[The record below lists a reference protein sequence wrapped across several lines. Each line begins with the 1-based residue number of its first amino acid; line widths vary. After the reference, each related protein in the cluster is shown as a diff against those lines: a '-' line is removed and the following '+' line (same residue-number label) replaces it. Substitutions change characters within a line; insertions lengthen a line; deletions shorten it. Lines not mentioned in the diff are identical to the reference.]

1 MSTPPSFDK
10 NRPLS
15 TQIVEALTAFETQLA
30 TKRFWLIGPRDSPQ
44 TPTGLWDSHKRINIQ
59 PHDALK
65 AQPFWFVVDAQDTIL
80 ATLHSATGLLWS
92 NELADVAVDAA
103 DAQTLLESARMA
115 DLKLWQLPTH
125 AQLKQFA
132 TASNNPW
139 RIDEEFQLK
148 AKDGSGVPL
157 WLIAEGCTDT
167 DNGCWEIY
175 DDYIGWVFAC
185 FTGLNCADTLA
196 LFEFLHTRNAELKAP
211 SGATLPLTFFKATPQ
226 SQWAQLTGM
235 ALLRALVQD
244 AVVLRALCDGVD
256 LDPAQEDALCLWED
270 ALCLV
275 DYRPC
280 RLPELDQSRLSDP
293 AKGLWEL
300 WGEPPKVLRALGL
313 VARDPLRDKRS
324 LPVAIDFGTSSTT
337 VARATGSGAG
347 ELLRI
352 GVRDF
357 FAVPLPEHF
366 ENPTVLECLD
376 YAQFHAAWT
385 QDAYRPAL
393 DWDTMRAAHEAQ
405 DSLRTNPSDTR
416 RLACILPRL
425 KRWALRSDQ
434 QEPLRLSDMQGHEMH
449 LPPHHARAP
458 VRGSALTVSRD
469 DPFDPIELY
478 AWYLGMAIN
487 HRDHGLFL
495 KYYLSFPVKYPS
507 EVKQRILAS
516 FSRGLQRSLP
526 HSLISHHPSALNE
539 WEVCELASEPAAYA
553 AAALPALGIEPSETG
568 VPYAVFD
575 FGGGTSDFD
584 YGLLRWASPEEDAQG
599 GYEQVFEHWAS
610 SGDNYLGGENL
621 IEHLVYRTF
630 IAQADNQ
637 QQLRNQRIAVTQPQD
652 ASPYPGTEALIAQTQ
667 AAQTNTVLL
676 ATKLRPFMEADSA
689 DHLDSPIRL
698 DLINSQGQ
706 KQQTTL
712 TLNKE
717 ALDGWLQQRI
727 KQGVVAFLEGLAPLC
742 QEDVWQQAERIH
754 ILLAGNGCRSRH
766 IRTLFDTEQE
776 AWQTLCQEA
785 GLDHATI
792 AKLQMHLPL
801 PQDPANPHAPTA
813 KTGVAL
819 GLLRLAPGRK
829 VLMQNH
835 VHTRN
840 DGQAPF
846 GWYVGGTS
854 RGQFTPKLLPGSPYG
869 TWQNLGVLQQ
879 GVFYLYTS
887 SSPRA
892 KQGMQ
897 QGDNE
902 LHCEPLEFADAPAG
916 CKLFARPT
924 GPYTVELAAAQE
936 ATNIEDIGIQTRA
949 LK

>member
-1 MSTPPSFDK
+1 MACP
-10 NRPLS
+10 
-15 TQIVEALTAFETQLA
+15 VEKQEDISLDLLVQEQF
-30 TKRFWLIGPRDSPQ
+30 SP
-44 TPTGLWDSHKRINIQ
+44 
-59 PHDALK
+59 DAL
-65 AQPFWFVVDAQDTIL
+65 
-80 ATLHSATGLLWS
+80 
-92 NELADVAVDAA
+92 
-103 DAQTLLESARMA
+103 R
-115 DLKLWQLPTH
+115 
-125 AQLKQFA
+125 
-132 TASNNPW
+132 
-139 RIDEEFQLK
+139 
-148 AKDGSGVPL
+148 
-157 WLIAEGCTDT
+157 
-167 DNGCWEIY
+167 
-175 DDYIGWVFAC
+175 
-185 FTGLNCADTLA
+185 
-196 LFEFLHTRNAELKAP
+196 
-211 SGATLPLTFFKATPQ
+211 
-226 SQWAQLTGM
+226 
-235 ALLRALVQD
+235 
-244 AVVLRALCDGVD
+244 
-256 LDPAQEDALCLWED
+256 
-270 ALCLV
+270 LV

-293 AKGLWEL
+293 EKGLWEL
-300 WGEPPKVLRALGL
+300 WGEPPEALRALGL

-357 FAVPLPEHF
+357 FAAPLPEHF

-727 KQGVVAFLEGLAPLC
+727 KQGAVAFLEGLAPLC

-819 GLLRLAPGRK
+819 GLLRLTPGEG
-829 VLMQNH
+829 VLMLNH

-846 GWYVGGTS
+846 GWYVGRMR
-854 RGQFTPKLLPGSPYG
+854 RGGFTPVLEPNSRYHEWQEIGILPPEA
-869 TWQNLGVLQQ
+869 
-879 GVFYLYTS
+879 VFNVYS
-887 SSPRA
+887 SNSPRA
-892 KQGMQ
+892 RQGLRD
-897 QGDNE
+897 GDNE
-902 LHCEPLEFADAPAG
+902 LHKERYDFAGAPAG
-916 CKLFARPT
+916 AKLFARPVAPLT
-924 GPYTVELAAAQE
+924 IELAVGLSHELLTEVTPLRVVLSGSA
-936 ATNIEDIGIQTRA
+936 R
-949 LK
+949 